1 MEDVEEGRKT
11 EYTQATTKR
20 FKVCKIKANTTKFN
34 GVLDTPLKLIIFYH
48 RFNNTIMKFITFV
61 ISPSRAYNLQQ

>member
-48 RFNNTIMKFITFV
+48 RF
-61 ISPSRAYNLQQ
+61 SPL